1 MEATQ
6 ILNHVYKQEVANAI
20 EQKVLFQTQYEIAK
34 EAIKQ
39 KDKEIK
45 ELQEDNLKLKNE
57 IEALHSRQVCLE
69 DKIEQSEDKDECMEN

>member
-20 EQKVLFQTQYEIAK
+20 EQKVLFQTQLEISR

-39 KDKEIK
+39 KDNEIK
-45 ELQEDNLKLKNE
+45 QLKEENLKIKNE
-57 IEALHSRQVCLE
+57 IEALQCKQVYLD
-69 DKIEQSEDKDECMEN
+69 DKIEQMEGEQECMAN